1 MFSVTRVL
9 PVTAVL
15 RTLNLDH
22 IVTWHRGHR
31 GSSVTTVKFKVVDG
45 AHVSPTCEPV
55 PERYRK
61 GVHEQ
66 RISELELSDHIVLRC
81 RACGD
86 RVVLLGREDDWY
98 SEGRSSFAC
107 ECGAKLTLADRVGDM
122 EFSVARLMRGVR
134 TTEGI

>member
-1 MFSVTRVL
+1 
-9 PVTAVL
+9 
-15 RTLNLDH
+15 
-22 IVTWHRGHR
+22 
-31 GSSVTTVKFKVVDG
+31 VVDG
-45 AHVSPTCEPV
+45 ALAALACEPV

-61 GVHEQ
+61 GVRVH

-81 RACGD
+81 RVCGD

-122 EFSVARLMRGVR
+122 EFSVARLMWGVR